1 MLIVWNPSAIRWPRM
16 ALIRCWLVLLLGCGG
31 WWTARAAELAVG
43 DAVPAFSAKDQFGKE
58 FKFAPGLRFLVL
70 GFEMGAAKQANLKLA
85 GLGGGWLEKRGAVYV
100 MDIHTMPAVARLFA
114 LPKMRKYPQRI
125 VLAEAEG
132 LLEFIAGRLPDPSH
146 ELSACRFEQA
156 TLRAAEFAELVKKQD
171 VHRAPLMPA
180 PRSRGA

>member
-31 WWTARAAELAVG
+31 GWTARAAELAVG

-132 LLEFIAGRLPDPSH
+132 LLVPFPRQPERLTVVCLTPEGKVREVRYWNPGSDPLESV
-146 ELSACRFEQA
+146 L
-156 TLRAAEFAELVKKQD
+156 K
-171 VHRAPLMPA
+171 
-180 PRSRGA
+180 